1 MVIDGYGLNMYF
13 YIMCFEFIVLFY
25 FFNRGVSKDITER
38 SRLFLRVCCMSIVF
52 LYFIHV
58 HICFIGFST
67 YFYILFSVLWKYCEF
82 VELTASFCARPKRL
96 YEEMQGEGGNMADC
110 RWGVRWVGTSL
121 GYECPLCPLQ

>member
-52 LYFIHV
+52 FI
-58 HICFIGFST
+58 
-67 YFYILFSVLWKYCEF
+67 FYSCPHLFYWIFNLFLHPIFCF
-82 VELTASFCARPKRL
+82 VEIL
-96 YEEMQGEGGNMADC
+96 
-110 RWGVRWVGTSL
+110 
-121 GYECPLCPLQ
+121 